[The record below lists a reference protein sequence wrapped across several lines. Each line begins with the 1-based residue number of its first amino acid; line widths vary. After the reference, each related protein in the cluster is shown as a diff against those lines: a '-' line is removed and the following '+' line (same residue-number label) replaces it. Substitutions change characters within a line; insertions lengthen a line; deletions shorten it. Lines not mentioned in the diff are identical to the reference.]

1 MRNKK
6 AKRRVLVT
14 FDEEQIELLE
24 QIRGMGDKIAEK
36 VRNIVIAYL
45 SEKSYIKELN
55 MKRWKR

>member
-24 QIRGMGDKIAEK
+24 QIKGMGDKIAEK